1 MNIILL
7 GAPGAGK
14 GTQAEMISKELRLA
28 HIASGDLF
36 RQAQSS
42 GTELGN
48 MVKSYME
55 RGILVPDEVT
65 VRMVL
70 ERIAEL
76 DDGQDFILD
85 GFPRTL
91 VQAEAL
97 EAALRAENK
106 GIDRV
111 LYIKVPSEELVRR
124 LSGRLICRDCQA
136 PYHVAS
142 KPPEVAGK
150 CDRCGGE
157 LYQRPD
163 DAEETVRKRIEVY
176 LSQTAPL
183 IDYYAGKGKL
193 LEVSG
198 AQSVARVSG
207 EILATLKNAELMGG
221 GLSTPDSRL

>member
-14 GTQAEMISKELRLA
+14 GTQAEMISRELRLA

-48 MVKSYME
+48 MVRSYME
-55 RGILVPDEVT
+55 RGLLVPDEVT

-76 DDGQDFILD
+76 DRGQDFILD

-91 VQAEAL
+91 QQAEAL

-106 GIDRV
+106 SIDRV
-111 LYIKVPSEELVRR
+111 LYIKVSNEELVRR
-124 LSGRLICRDCQA
+124 LSGRWICRDCQA
-136 PYHVAS
+136 PYHAVN

-157 LYQRPD
+157 LYQRPN

-183 IDYYAGKGKL
+183 IDYYAEKGKL
-193 LEVSG
+193 LEAEG
-198 AQSVARVSG
+198 AQSVAGVSE
-207 EILATLKNAELMGG
+207 EILAALAA
-221 GLSTPDSRL
+221 SR